1 MEFSHDLA
9 MILYKSTD
17 PFPVDLEDAVKWV
30 GWTRKSSAKTTLT
43 NNFREGVDFYSPNRK
58 SPTGGRPKEVY
69 LLTVQCFKKLAM
81 MAETEQGDRVR
92 DYFIECER
100 IAHSKVQAIAVI
112 GVTDS
117 IQIVD
122 AISTWLIQAKVD
134 ESIASMWKLD
144 QLGRRHPE
152 LKPET
157 ESAKQLIGGANA
169 TDAQYLTPTGL
180 GDRLGM
186 KSRAVNAAL
195 AEAGLQKQTEDAKG
209 KKKWDLTDEGK
220 KYGIVFLVSGQS
232 SRWSGGQIKWLPSVI
247 ELLKVQQTA

>member
-1 MEFSHDLA
+1 MKFSHDVA

-17 PFPVDLEDAVKWV
+17 PFPVDFDDAVRWI
-30 GWTRKSSAKTTLT
+30 GWTRKATAKTILI
-43 NNFREGVDFYSPNRK
+43 NNFEEGRDFRRSSRK
-58 SPTGGRPKEVY
+58 TSVGGRPSDVY
-69 LLTVQCFKKLAM
+69 LLTVECFKKMAM
-81 MAETEQGDRVR
+81 MAETEQGDQVR
-92 DYFIECER
+92 DYFLECER

-169 TDAQYLTPTGL
+169 TDAQYLTPTEL

-195 AEAGLQKQTEDAKG
+195 AEAGLQKQTEDARG

-232 SRWSGGQIKWLPSVI
+232 SRWSGGQIKWLPSVA